1 MNFVMTRSSYG
12 PEWDKA
18 ANKRRLMITKAVT
31 ARLIARQTL
40 PYFGWVVLLDGRDP
54 FLTER
59 WRIYRDSAPAFF
71 PIIWEPEVSTRQLAA
86 DRMPPWRCYL
96 NPNETHLMTRLDD
109 DDGLAPDALE
119 RIQRAAKGGERRI
132 YLFPSGVRVWAGW
145 QQAVRHEANAMQTL
159 LTPPGDTLS
168 VYDYTHTEPIAPVEF
183 IDGVGWL
190 WVRHRD
196 TISGEMLRATD
207 SPITDALRCHFPI
220 DWDLLTE
227 VWA

>member
-1 MNFVMTRSSYG
+1 MTRSSYG
-12 PEWDKA
+12 PEWDLA
-18 ANKRRLMITKAVT
+18 ANRRRLKITEAVT
-31 ARLIARQTL
+31 ARLMAQQTVN
-40 PYFGWVVLLDGRDP
+40 WTWIVLLDARDP
-54 FLTER
+54 LLADRIRLYER
-59 WRIYRDSAPAFF
+59 SAPSFH
-71 PIIWEPEVSTRQLAA
+71 PIIADGPVSTKQLAA
-86 DRMPPWRCYL
+86 DRMPNWRATV
-96 NPNETHLMTRLDD
+96 PSTSSTLMTRLDD
-109 DDGLAPDALE
+109 DDGFAPDALG
-119 RIQRAAKGGERRI
+119 RIQRAAKGESRRI